1 MTTLRADRGEPARVS
16 AHSAI
21 KLRVPPPPACNLP
34 RQRLIDQLDA
44 AGPEG
49 VVVVHGPAGSG
60 KTSLVA
66 DWASSLA
73 RPVSWLT
80 LDERDRVGGEFWTD
94 LFAAIDRVRPGSLD
108 GLNTLLHDNVPS
120 GVLADELVMAL
131 DRATGDPATLV
142 LDDFHVIAGQPELI
156 GMFRHLLRHQP
167 VGLQLVVVSRS
178 RAGAV
183 ARSGATRWSTGHG
196 RLRRSAVL
204 RDRGRRAAP
213 SPDARRRRG
222 VDQRHDRPRRW
233 VGRGSPAV
241 RSRVTVRGVGDP
253 DHRGLPDG

>member
-80 LDERDRVGGEFWTD
+80 LDERDRVGGGVLDGSLRGHRPGATRKPRRSQHAVARQRSFRRPRRRARHGARPGD
-94 LFAAIDRVRPGSLD
+94 RRSGDPRAGRFPCHCRSARIDR
-108 GLNTLLHDNVPS
+108 HVPS
-120 GVLADELVMAL
+120 PPPASAR
-131 DRATGDPATLV
+131 RAPARRRL
-142 LDDFHVIAGQPELI
+142 PI
-156 GMFRHLLRHQP
+156 G
-167 VGLQLVVVSRS
+167 
-178 RAGAV
+178 AGAV